1 MGIMCLMTQLLPIVL
16 WVGVDESSKM
26 TIYVYIKYEGLS
38 KDVFCEKYSKKIEQY
53 LVKSRSGVVLSPFED
68 LRDISEQ
75 TLEAFPQGGV
85 RIRLQVRNDPGTFR
99 ALADHLKSMGL
110 PKGSVMTYSRLD
122 QTKRIVF

>member
-1 MGIMCLMTQLLPIVL
+1 MALCCLNAGECSTIA
-16 WVGVDESSKM
+16 VD
-26 TIYVYIKYEGLS
+26 VFVRHQGLS
-38 KDVFCEKYSKKIEQY
+38 KAIFCEKYSKKIEQY
-53 LVKSRSGVVLSPFED
+53 LVKYCSGVVLSPFED